1 MKNDKV
7 RIGIIGAG
15 GIANAV
21 HLPSVTSIEGCEV
34 AAVCDLVESKAEA
47 AARKYNIPKVYRWHQ
62 DMLEHEKLDGILCLV
77 QCDLMYRVAYDCLR
91 AGNNILMEKPAGIT
105 SYQTESLARA
115 AADAG
120 KIAAVGMNR
129 RHIPLVQ
136 SVFQTMRSLT
146 EITQVDGC
154 FYKFSDVASAWH
166 YAPAFVCDIIH
177 AADLVRYLAGSEPAQ
192 TASVIG
198 RFDSEAD
205 NAWSSVIAFGNGVTG
220 TLRSNYQTA
229 ARMHNFE
236 IHGPK
241 ASAYINLG
249 MPGTKGCDATI
260 VHSAGKPIY
269 SQAAAG
275 AGGQRVEHIDGIE
288 LAGGNEQLW
297 AHYGYLHE
305 DIDFIEAIRTGGQ
318 PLCTVEDAVGSIRL
332 IEKLMDSRI
341 NR

>member
-21 HLPSVTSIEGCEV
+21 HLPSVTSIGDCDVV
-34 AAVCDLVESKAEA
+34 AICDLVESKAKVA
-47 AARKYNIPKVYRWHQ
+47 AEKYHIPHVYRWHQ
-62 DMLEHEKLDGILCLV
+62 DMLEHEHLDGVLCLV
-77 QCDLMYRVAYDCLR
+77 QCDLMYRVAYDCLI

-105 SYQTESLARA
+105 SYQTESLARTA
-115 AADAG
+115 AEAG
-120 KIAAVGMNR
+120 KIAAVAMNR

-136 SVFQTMRSLT
+136 FVYKAMRELT

-154 FYKFSDVASAWH
+154 FYKFSDVAAAWH
-166 YAPAFVCDIIH
+166 YASAFVCDIIH
-177 AADLVRYLAGSEPAQ
+177 AADLVRYLAGAEPAHA
-192 TASVIG
+192 ASVIG
-198 RFDSEAD
+198 RFMSPVD
-205 NAWSSVIAFGNGVTG
+205 NAWSAVISFENGVTG
-220 TLRSNYQTA
+220 TLRSNYQAA

-236 IHGPK
+236 IHGPS

-260 VHSAGKPIY
+260 VHSAGKSIY

-275 AGGQRVEHIDGIE
+275 AGQQITEHIDGIE

-297 AHYGYLHE
+297 AHYGYLQE
-305 DIDFIEAIRTGGQ
+305 DIDFINAIRNGGQ
-318 PLCTVEDAVGSIRL
+318 PLCTIKDAVGSIRL
-332 IEKLMDSRI
+332 MEMLLNNRI
-341 NR
+341 N

>member
-1 MKNDKV
+1 MKNDRI

-21 HLPSVTSIEGCEV
+21 HLPSVSSIEDCEV
-34 AAVCDLVESKAEA
+34 AAVCDLVESKAQA
-47 AARKYNIPKVYRWHQ
+47 AAAKYNIPKVYRWHQ

-77 QCDLMYRVAYDCLR
+77 QCDLMYRVAYDCLT

-105 SYQTESLARA
+105 SYQTESLARCA
-115 AADAG
+115 EKAG
-120 KIAAVGMNR
+120 KTAAVAMNR
-129 RHIPLVQ
+129 RHVPLVQ
-136 SVFQTMRSLT
+136 LVFKAMRELT

-154 FYKFSDVASAWH
+154 FYKFSDVAAGWH
-166 YAPAFVCDIIH
+166 YASAFVCDIIH
-177 AADLVRYLAGSEPAQ
+177 AADLVRYLAGSEPAEAA
-192 TASVIG
+192 TVIG
-198 RFDSEAD
+198 RFNSPVD
-205 NAWSSVIAFGNGVTG
+205 NAWSSVISFENGVTG

-260 VHSAGKPIY
+260 VHSSGRPIY

-275 AGGQRVEHIDGIE
+275 AGHQSVEHIDGIE
-288 LAGGNEQLW
+288 LAGGNEELW
-297 AHYGYLHE
+297 GHYGYLQE
-305 DIDFIEAIRTGGQ
+305 DIDFIRAIRTGTR
-318 PLCTVEDAVGSIRL
+318 PLCTVQDAAGSIRL
-332 IEKLMDSRI
+332 TEMLLDSRI
-341 NR
+341 N